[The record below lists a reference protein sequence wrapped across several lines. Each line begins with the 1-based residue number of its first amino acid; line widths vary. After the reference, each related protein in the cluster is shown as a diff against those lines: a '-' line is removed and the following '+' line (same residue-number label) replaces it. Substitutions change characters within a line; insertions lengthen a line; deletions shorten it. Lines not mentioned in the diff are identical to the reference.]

1 MSKKKK
7 QKGKKGD
14 EELEAEMRMN
24 LQLDIDTLENNI
36 YLEKRREIQ
45 AGIDYDNLLESTKNE
60 QKVIEN
66 TKNDEIKILSVK
78 SDNLKQEEQNN
89 ANSIKTLELEIRKL
103 DVDIDDL
110 EKKIEEKKIIYKK
123 EEDDK
128 DEAIQNQRELFQQMT
143 VRFQH
148 ILENTANKLQER
160 VKMGS

>member
-7 QKGKKGD
+7 GGKKGD
-14 EELEAEMRMN
+14 EEAEEEIRLH

-36 YLEKRREIQ
+36 YIEKMREVN
-45 AGIDYDNLLESTKNE
+45 ANADYEKL
-60 QKVIEN
+60 IEG
-66 TKNDEIKILSVK
+66 TKNDEIKVLSMK
-78 SDNLKQEEQNN
+78 ADALRQEEQNN

-110 EKKIEEKKIIYKK
+110 EKKIVEKRELYAK
-123 EEDDK
+123 EEEDK
-128 DEAIQNQRELFQQMT
+128 DLAIQNQRKLFQDMT
-143 VRFQH
+143 ERFQH

>member
-45 AGIDYDNLLESTKNE
+45 AGIDYDNLLESTKN
-60 QKVIEN
+60 
-66 TKNDEIKILSVK
+66 DEIKILSVK

-110 EKKIEEKKIIYKK
+110 EKKIEEKKILYKK